1 MLYLFIIYDVFVEIS
16 RSGHSR
22 HAVTASES
30 HSEPQSYKKPQKETL
45 GKARK
50 SGAEGACLYL
60 G

>member
-1 MLYLFIIYDVFVEIS
+1 MDITFFFVNAMKHDAILQIF
-16 RSGHSR
+16 
-22 HAVTASES
+22 
-30 HSEPQSYKKPQKETL
+30 PQETL